1 MEVKYAKR
9 MMTEGGSE
17 ISDILA
23 LTAKPEI
30 ISFAGGLP
38 APELFPVQD
47 MKKMAN
53 AVLDEE
59 GEVALQYSSGQG
71 FPKFRQQIADRMN
84 AKQKTNVTGDDILIT
99 SGSQQV
105 LEFSGKV
112 FIDEGDIILCESP
125 TYLGALNAF
134 NGYGPKYI
142 EIETDEDGMNMEA
155 LEKVLASHDN
165 IKMIYV
171 IPDFQNPTG
180 RTWPLEKRKKF
191 VELITKYKVVA
202 LEDNPYGELRYD
214 GEFLP
219 SLKSLDTEGYV
230 VYLGT
235 FSKRLC
241 PGYRLGWVCAAPE
254 ILAKY
259 IRCKEDGDLQ
269 TSTISQLEVSKYIER
284 CDLDA
289 HVLEIRALYKKRRDL
304 MIKTIEEEF
313 PEGVKWTHPE
323 GGLFMWVTLP
333 EYMNATEM
341 MKKCIENNVAY
352 VPGEAF
358 YPGRTKANNFRL
370 NYSNMDEDR
379 IVEGVKR
386 LASVIKSELR

>member
-1 MEVKYAKR
+1 MEVKYARR
-9 MMTEGGSE
+9 MMGETKSE

-23 LTAKPEI
+23 LTGKPEI

-38 APELFPVQD
+38 APELFPVED
-47 MKKMAN
+47 MRKSAN
-53 AVLDEE
+53 KVFDEQ
-59 GEVALQYSSGQG
+59 GAVALQYSSAQG
-71 FPKFRQQIADRMN
+71 FEKFRQQIADRMN
-84 AKQKTNVTGDDILIT
+84 EKQNTNLTCDEILIT
-99 SGSQQV
+99 SGSQQL
-105 LEFSGKV
+105 LEFSAKI

-142 EIETDEDGMNMEA
+142 EVETDEDGMNMEA
-155 LEKVLASHDN
+155 LEKILATTDRV
-165 IKMIYV
+165 KMIYV

-202 LEDNPYGELRYD
+202 IEDNPYGELRYE

-219 SLKSLDTEGYV
+219 SIKSLDKEGYV

-235 FSKRLC
+235 FSKILC
-241 PGYRLGWVCAAPE
+241 PGYRLGWACADKE

-259 IRCKEDGDLQ
+259 IKCKEDADLQ
-269 TSTISQLEVSKYIER
+269 TSTISQLEVSQYIEDF
-284 CDLDA
+284 DLDA
-289 HVLEIRALYKKRRDL
+289 HVVKIRQLYKKRRDL

-313 PEGVKWTHPE
+313 PKGVTWTHPE
-323 GGLFMWVTLP
+323 GGLFMWVTVP
-333 EYMNATEM
+333 DYINTTEM

-352 VPGEAF
+352 VPGVAF
-358 YPGRTKANNFRL
+358 YPGRTRSDSFRL
-370 NYSNMDEDR
+370 NYSNMDEER
-379 IVEGVKR
+379 IVEGIKR
-386 LASVIKSELR
+386 IAAVIKSEMK

>member
-1 MEVKYAKR
+1 MEVKYARR
-9 MMTEGGSE
+9 MMGETKSE

-23 LTAKPEI
+23 LTGKPEI

-38 APELFPVQD
+38 APELFPVED
-47 MKKMAN
+47 MRKSAN
-53 AVLDEE
+53 KVFDEQ
-59 GEVALQYSSGQG
+59 GAVALQYSSAQG
-71 FPKFRQQIADRMN
+71 FEKFRQQIADRMN
-84 AKQKTNVTGDDILIT
+84 EKQNTNLTCDEILIT
-99 SGSQQV
+99 SGSQQL
-105 LEFSGKV
+105 LEFSAKI

-142 EIETDEDGMNMEA
+142 EVETDEDGMNMEA
-155 LEKVLASHDN
+155 LEKILATTDRV
-165 IKMIYV
+165 KMIYV

-202 LEDNPYGELRYD
+202 IEDNPYGELRYE

-219 SLKSLDTEGYV
+219 SIKSLDKEGYV

-235 FSKRLC
+235 FSKILC
-241 PGYRLGWVCAAPE
+241 PGYRLGWACADKE

-259 IRCKEDGDLQ
+259 IKCKEDADLQ
-269 TSTISQLEVSKYIER
+269 TSTISQLEVSQYIEDF
-284 CDLDA
+284 DLDA
-289 HVLEIRALYKKRRDL
+289 HVVKIRQLYKKRRDL

-313 PEGVKWTHPE
+313 PKGVTWTHPE
-323 GGLFMWVTLP
+323 GGLFMWVTVP
-333 EYMNATEM
+333 DYINTTEM

-352 VPGEAF
+352 VPGVAF
-358 YPGRTKANNFRL
+358 YPGRTRSDSFRL
-370 NYSNMDEDR
+370 NYSNMDEER
-379 IVEGVKR
+379 IVEGIKR
-386 LASVIKSELR
+386 IAAVIKSQMK